1 MCPQAV
7 VALGW
12 HGPVRFPRSL
22 TGYLCL
28 IRSRRLEGAAGV
40 GPTARFLT
48 SVYPLF
54 IKLASSFA
62 GTTRMYQVSTP
73 SEGTSTRAP
82 TAPDPEDV
90 QLQLSVALIEPVSDH
105 HLRHRPTSFKTFDR
119 LHTTYFPSSSHPVG
133 TRSRVE
139 HPHIHPKSTQVH
151 PCHKASFPRRF
162 SQSGVKPQRVARSS
176 GELQTTGEEWSAGV
190 TCRLYANECYGV
202 CDAEGRRKR
211 GERSRS
217 PDFGNFKT

>member
-1 MCPQAV
+1 MARSGAIPMIALLC
-7 VALGW
+7 LGW
-12 HGPVRFPRSL
+12 LWHSAVLAR

-28 IRSRRLEGAAGV
+28 ICSRCLDASRGVAGV
-40 GPTARFLT
+40 DPTVRFLT

-62 GTTRMYQVSTP
+62 GTTRTYQVSTP

-119 LHTTYFPSSSHPVG
+119 LHTTYFPSSSHPAG

-139 HPHIHPKSTQVH
+139 HPHIHPKSTHVH

-162 SQSGVKPQRVARSS
+162 SQSGVKPQRVARSL
-176 GELQTTGEEWSAGV
+176 GL
-190 TCRLYANECYGV
+190 
-202 CDAEGRRKR
+202 
-211 GERSRS
+211 
-217 PDFGNFKT
+217 